1 MSYSYFDDGLECKGN
16 NTSKPSSFLENLEW
30 RRAVK
35 HFGTEKVEISPIIK
49 AIVNAPSSFGLQP
62 YKVITVND
70 NELKQKI
77 RPVAYDQPQITECST
92 LFVFCACNDI
102 QERAEEYLQT
112 SGAEGVRDMLMG
124 FIQYLPDKTG
134 WAMRQAYIALGFAL
148 AACAELKIPSCPME
162 GFNSSSVSNILG
174 LPDNLV
180 PCVMLA
186 VGSKAEDD
194 GTWPRFRFP
203 ETNLIEERK

>member
-1 MSYSYFDDGLECKGN
+1 MSYSYFDNGLDCKN
-16 NTSKPSSFLENLEW
+16 ASSKPSSFLENLEW

-35 HFGTEKVEISPIIK
+35 HFGSENVEVSSIVK
-49 AIVNAPSSFGLQP
+49 AIINAPSSFGLQP
-62 YKVITVND
+62 YKVIAVSD

-77 RPVAYDQPQITECST
+77 RPVAYDQAQITECSN
-92 LFVFCACNDI
+92 LFVFCARNDI
-102 QERAEEYLQT
+102 QERAEEYLKST
-112 SGAEGVRDMLMG
+112 DAEGMRDMLMG

-162 GFNSSSVSNILG
+162 GFDSSAVSNILG
-174 LPDNLV
+174 LSDNLV

-194 GTWPRFRFP
+194 GVWPRFRFP
-203 ETNLIEERK
+203 ETNLIDERK